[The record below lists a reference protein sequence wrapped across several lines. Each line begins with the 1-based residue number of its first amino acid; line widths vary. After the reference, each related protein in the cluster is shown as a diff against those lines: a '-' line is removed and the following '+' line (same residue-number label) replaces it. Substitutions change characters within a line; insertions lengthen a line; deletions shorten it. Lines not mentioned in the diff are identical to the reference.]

1 MVHPQAEK
9 IADLRQAVE
18 QRLGR
23 SVNTPTEFKR
33 LCEDIKRLTD
43 VVISQSTLMRIWG
56 YVNSSA
62 KPSDT
67 ILNALAVYAGYTD
80 FMSFATHDDQEA
92 SSDVLGS
99 RISVCDDL
107 SVRDRVQLTWQPG
120 RICLVRYLGDEQF
133 VVEQSQATRLQ
144 PGDTFECGLL
154 IDGEPLYLD
163 NLCQPGCA
171 PSAYVCGQVAG
182 IRYELLETKITEHI

>member
-1 MVHPQAEK
+1 MVHPQTEK

-43 VVISQSTLMRIWG
+43 IVISQSTLMRIWG

-92 SSDVLGS
+92 SSDVMGS
-99 RISVCDDL
+99 HLNVDAEL
-107 SVRDRVQLTWQPG
+107 MARDHVLLRWPPG
-120 RICLVRYLGDEQF
+120 RECLVRYLGNGQF
-133 VVEQSQATRLQ
+133 VVERSEQSKLKV
-144 PGDTFECGLL
+144 GDTFTCHL
-154 IDGEPLYLD
+154 IVEGHPLYLD
-163 NLCQPGCA
+163 NLVHEAQA
-171 PSAYVCGQVAG
+171 PRCYVCGHSNGVHYEVIKAG
-182 IRYELLETKITEHI
+182 SENS

>member
-1 MVHPQAEK
+1 MVHPQTEK

-18 QRLGR
+18 QRFGR

-43 VVISQSTLMRIWG
+43 IVISQSTLMRIWG

-80 FMSFATHDDQEA
+80 FMSFATHDDQEV
-92 SSDVLGS
+92 SINVMGS

-107 SVRDRVQLTWQPG
+107 SVRDRVPG
-120 RICLVRYLGDEQF
+120 AILGQRTICGGAVASHAVAAGRHVLVRAHHRGRAA
-133 VVEQSQATRLQ
+133 VS
-144 PGDTFECGLL
+144 
-154 IDGEPLYLD
+154 
-163 NLCQPGCA
+163 
-171 PSAYVCGQVAG
+171 
-182 IRYELLETKITEHI
+182 

>member
-1 MVHPQAEK
+1 MVHPQTEK

-33 LCEDIKRLTD
+33 LSEDIKRLTD

-120 RICLVRYLGDEQF
+120 RISLVRYLGDEQF

-144 PGDTFECGLL
+144 PGDTFSCAL
-154 IDGEPLYLD
+154 IIEGEPLYLD
-163 NLCQPGCA
+163 QLVHSGNA
-171 PSAYVCGQVAG
+171 PKAYVCGKRGG
-182 IRYELLETKITEHI
+182 IHFKIMNN

>member
-1 MVHPQAEK
+1 MVHPQTEK

-23 SVNTPTEFKR
+23 SVNTPTELKR

-43 VVISQSTLMRIWG
+43 IVISQSTLMRIWG

-80 FMSFATHDDQEA
+80 FMSFATHDDQEV
-92 SSDVLGS
+92 SINVMGS

-144 PGDTFECGLL
+144 PGDTFSCAL
-154 IDGEPLYLD
+154 IIEGEPLYLD
-163 NLCQPGCA
+163 QLVHSGNA
-171 PSAYVCGQVAG
+171 PCSYVCGKRGG
-182 IRYELLETKITEHI
+182 IHFKIMNKE